1 VAIVESSLVSCG
13 SIAVPR
19 FLRALSLLGCLMVVL
34 LLPGVADA
42 RSHRVSLDRGET
54 AISYHGSGSTDAP
67 ASYYCQ
73 GTNPCLAFG
82 NVSYGLSWEATAIA
96 DSSGT
101 VRESDTTL
109 QASGVISAQSNLGIP
124 AGATPSNVPDCI
136 SDLRERKR
144 YKAGA
149 TVTLTRRSVG
159 VQLELPFSLRW
170 LEVSGDPD
178 KCQLSP
184 TAWAGAVFAP
194 TGPRSDR
201 DAAKLLVAVR
211 PKMGAPL
218 SARQT
223 TKKFDYSY
231 ERDTGTG
238 RYGVV
243 TDRIVS
249 SVTIINGCKSLN
261 LDTGRCVKYY
271 D

>member
-1 VAIVESSLVSCG
+1 
-13 SIAVPR
+13 
-19 FLRALSLLGCLMVVL
+19 MVV

-42 RSHRVSLDRGET
+42 RSHRVPLDQGET
-54 AISYHGSGSTDAP
+54 AISYHGSGSTEAP
-67 ASYYCQ
+67 TGYYCQ
-73 GTNPCLAFG
+73 GNNPCLAFG
-82 NVSYGLSWEATAIA
+82 TVSYALSWEATAIA

-101 VRESDTTL
+101 IRESDTTL
-109 QASGVISAQSNLGIP
+109 QASGVISARSNLGLP
-124 AGATPSNVPDCI
+124 AGATPSNVPDCV

-144 YKAGA
+144 YKDGA

-184 TAWAGAVFAP
+184 SAWAGAVFAP
-194 TGPRSDR
+194 TGPRSD
-201 DAAKLLVAVR
+201 DDVAKLLVAVR
-211 PKMGAPL
+211 PKMGASR
-218 SARQT
+218 SARRT

-238 RYGVV
+238 PYGVV
-243 TDRIVS
+243 RDRIVS
-249 SVTIINGCKSLN
+249 SVTIINGCKSFN
-261 LDTGRCVKYY
+261 LGTGRCVKYH